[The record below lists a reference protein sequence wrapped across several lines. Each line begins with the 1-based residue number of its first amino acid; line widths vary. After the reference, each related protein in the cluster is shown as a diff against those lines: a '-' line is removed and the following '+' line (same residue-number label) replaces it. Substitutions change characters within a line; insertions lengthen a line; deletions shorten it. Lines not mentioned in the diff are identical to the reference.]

1 METGCLQV
9 PDWTGQRC
17 WLGSS
22 SCCCCCW
29 CYPHQSSWCCPL
41 TSSFSGACWA
51 AAVLAQLVEDGYIH
65 GQSQQ
70 EEAGVPQAL
79 LCKTLLLQGPY
90 SHSRLY
96 HHLPHLPDQRT
107 SEGAATFPSL
117 LCFPQV
123 AGIPQAW
130 STGCLQPCSS
140 PLGRETSIRKKPNA
154 WFITPSLMKQGEEQL
169 WGWEKPA
176 LRAGPEQAVPETPR
190 QHSSQCDTHRVERPS
205 AATFGRGKS

>member
-1 METGCLQV
+1 MLAGLFFLLLLLLVLPPPELMVLPPDIFLFRRLLGCCRAGSAGGGWIHTWSV
-9 PDWTGQRC
+9 PTRG
-17 WLGSS
+17 
-22 SCCCCCW
+22 
-29 CYPHQSSWCCPL
+29 SWCPPGP
-41 TSSFSGACWA
+41 FM
-51 AAVLAQLVEDGYIH
+51 Q
-65 GQSQQ
+65 
-70 EEAGVPQAL
+70 
-79 LCKTLLLQGPY
+79 TLLLQGPY

-107 SEGAATFPSL
+107 SEGAGTFPSL

-190 QHSSQCDTHRVERPS
+190 QHSRQHDTHRVERPS